1 MAIGNVYD
9 AYPNGRPSGLPTD
22 IVEQL
27 VQYRASQVMSPI
39 EDNISQ
45 AQDQKDI
52 YSSLNS
58 SLTDVYK
65 AAKDMNQGSLFTAKA
80 ASSSNPNVA
89 SVTAEAS
96 ASEGS
101 YALEVS
107 QLAQAHTRI
116 VKGASAVSDPDDAS
130 NITNGVT
137 LSFEHQGTSFSL
149 LTNEDTT
156 LSGIAQAVNE
166 TEDLGVTATVI
177 NTGTEESPNHMLK
190 LKSDSTGA
198 GPNLI
203 TTDGTSPGVALDG
216 DLFTGGHAQEEAMSG
231 LNAQFTIDGVSYERT
246 SNQVSDAITGVSLNL
261 LSDSEGPASLNVS
274 LNTSAIAQG
283 VESFVKSFN
292 AFDSFLDQNA
302 GYNEDTGKGGPLLGD
317 TLARSAQNRIRSL
330 VSEPVSGTGE
340 SSFQYLS
347 EVGIELQ
354 EDGTLSLDTS
364 TLLSALEEDTQAV
377 SDLFTGEDGVAGK
390 MESYLRDMT
399 NPFDGV
405 VSSKISSLDTKIDR
419 LNEDLE
425 DKEQYILRYEE
436 RQIEIF
442 SRMESTVLKYQG
454 VSDQLESII
463 DTWDTGGE

>member
-27 VQYRASQVMSPI
+27 VQLRANQVLTPI
-39 EDNISQ
+39 EDDISQ
-45 AQDQKDI
+45 AEEQKDI

-58 SLTDVYK
+58 TLTDIYRAAQEVNTDTLFTSK
-65 AAKDMNQGSLFTAKA
+65 AAT
-80 ASSSNPNVA
+80 SSNAETA
-89 SVTAEAS
+89 SVTANANAS
-96 ASEGS
+96 KGS

-116 VKGASAVSDPDDAS
+116 VKGASDLSDPNDANLIS
-130 NITNGVT
+130 DGVT
-137 LSFEHQGTSFSL
+137 LSFEHQGVSFSL
-149 LTNEDTT
+149 TTDDTTT
-156 LSGIAQAVNE
+156 LSGIAQAVNQ

-177 NTGTEESPNHMLK
+177 NTGTEDSPNHQLK
-190 LKSDSTGA
+190 LKSDSTGDGA
-198 GPNLI
+198 NLI
-203 TTDGTSPGVALDG
+203 TTDGTTPGVALDG
-216 DLFTGGHAQEEAMSG
+216 DLFTDGHVQEEAQSG
-231 LNAQFTIDGVSYERT
+231 LNAQFTIDGVGYGRT
-246 SNQVSDAITGVSLNL
+246 SNQVEDAITGLSLNL
-261 LSDSEGPASLNVS
+261 LSDSSGPTAIAVDLNS
-274 LNTSAIAQG
+274 SAITKK
-283 VESFVKSFN
+283 VDSFVQTFN
-292 AFDSFLDQNA
+292 AFDAFLDKNA
-302 GYNEDTGKGGPLLGD
+302 AFNEDTGKGGPLLGD
-317 TLARSAQNRIRSL
+317 SLARSAQNRIRSL
-330 VSEPVSGTGE
+330 VSEPVSGTGG

-364 TLLSALEEDTQAV
+364 ALLSALKEDPQAV
-377 SDLFTGEDGVAGK
+377 SDLFTGSNGVAGK

-399 NPFDGV
+399 NAHDGV
-405 VSSKISSLDTKIDR
+405 ISSKISSLDNQIER

-436 RQIEIF
+436 RQVATF
-442 SRMESTVLKYQG
+442 SHMESTVLKYQG